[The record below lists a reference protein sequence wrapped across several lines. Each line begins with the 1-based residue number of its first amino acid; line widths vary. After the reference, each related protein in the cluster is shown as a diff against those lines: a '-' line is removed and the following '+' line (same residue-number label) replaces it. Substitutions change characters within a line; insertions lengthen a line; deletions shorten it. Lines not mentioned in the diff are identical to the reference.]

1 MDIANVSRVYSQAS
15 VTQQASLSVAKMAMD
30 TSTQNMDDLSKML
43 QQSVQPHLGGS
54 IDLKL

>member
-1 MDIANVSRVYSQAS
+1 MDIANVSRVYSQAN
-15 VTQQASLSVAKMAMD
+15 VAQQASLSVAKMAMD
-30 TSTQNMDDLSKML
+30 TSTQDMDNLGKML